1 MASVRKRKWKSNGVE
16 KSAFVVDWVDASGKR
31 RSKQFKRKGDAEAFR
46 DEVSSKSRWGIQT
59 ASSSQSATIEAA
71 GRSWLSKCKLNGLEP
86 TTIAAYE
93 QHVRLHINP
102 ICGGMHIS
110 SIRRVD
116 AESIADK
123 LIEKLSPAMAKKVLG
138 SLKAIGDEA
147 ERVEMA
153 EINVFAKVKMRRGS
167 YRKEKVVIPLKGEL
181 MAMLRHSTML
191 KNPMTLPLVMVLL
204 FSGIRASEARGL
216 MWKSINLKEGSLT
229 VERRADSHN
238 LIGQPKTKSGYRT
251 VPLPAR
257 VVSALRKWKVA
268 CPVNN
273 LNLVFPS
280 ANGSVISHAQLNG
293 RLFHNLQIHAGIFD
307 TGENEKGEET
317 RKKRYSLHALRHAA
331 ASLWIEKKVS
341 PKTIQTWMGHHSIQ
355 VTFDTYGHLFEKAE
369 LDGSAAEAIE
379 NELMGYLDAAWAQH
393 AA

>member
-1 MASVRKRKWKSNGVE
+1 MASVRKRVWKSNGSE
-16 KSAFVVDWVDASGKR
+16 KSAFVADWLDASGKR
-31 RSKQFKRKGDAEAFR
+31 RSKQFKRKGDADAFR
-46 DEVSSKSRWGIQT
+46 DEISQKTRKGIQT
-59 ASSSQSATIEAA
+59 ASSRSATVADT

-102 ICGGMHIS
+102 ICGGMKIA
-110 SIRRVD
+110 SIKRVD
-116 AESIADK
+116 TELIADK
-123 LIEKLSPAMAKKVLG
+123 LIEKLSPPMAKRVLR

-147 ERVEMA
+147 ERVGLTGT
-153 EINVFAKVKMRRGS
+153 NVFAKVKTKRGS
-167 YRKEKVVIPLKGEL
+167 HRKAKVVIPLKGEL
-181 MAMLRHSTML
+181 MAMLRHSPMMA
-191 KNPMTLPLVMVLL
+191 NPMTLPLVMVLL
-204 FSGIRASEARGL
+204 FSGMRASEARGL
-216 MWKSINLKEGSLT
+216 MWKSVNFQDGSIT

-238 LIGQPKTKSGYRT
+238 VIGDPKTRSGYRT
-251 VPLPAR
+251 IPLPAR
-257 VVSALRKWKVA
+257 VVSALREWKMA
-268 CPVNN
+268 CPVNS

-293 RLFHNLQIHAGIFD
+293 KIFYDLQIHAGIFETVRD
-307 TGENEKGEET
+307 RKGKET
-317 RKKRYSLHALRHAA
+317 RQKRYSLHALRHAA

-341 PKTIQTWMGHHSIQ
+341 PKTTQTWMGHHSIQ